1 MLGWAGGTSA
11 SRAMTHD
18 SWWLERE
25 GGAHDG
31 CSIEG
36 GWRGGEGAH
45 RCRCRVCVG
54 GGGGSHVREVEC
66 MPRGGGITHAEGD
79 ACVYCVGLTGAEG
92 MGWVW
97 GGWAGGGSQAQSA
110 SYLHHAIPATWRSH
124 PQPSGGCGRCDAAH
138 SCPLHWTPAAPGGPG
153 EGSEGRAGLPPPP
166 CCLSRPRARVWSSDS
181 RQPGRLVG

>member
-1 MLGWAGGTSA
+1 MQREA
-11 SRAMTHD
+11 S
-18 SWWLERE
+18 
-25 GGAHDG
+25 
-31 CSIEG
+31 
-36 GWRGGEGAH
+36 
-45 RCRCRVCVG
+45 VCG
-54 GGGGSHVREVEC
+54 GGGGSQVQVQSVCGRWGGLTRAGGGVHAA
-66 MPRGGGITHAEGD
+66 GGGITHAEGD